1 MKKVLAAI
9 LIVFLA
15 VSYTYAADTKGSAL
29 DATSGVAPA
38 TDKLYVI
45 DATGPSSKAD
55 TVQTVVDSALA
66 APAAIGSGTPAAGSF
81 TTLGS
86 TTFNLPSS
94 NADPA
99 TTAGQLR
106 HDTTITGLT
115 GGALKYWNGTN
126 VRILVDLDTAPSD
139 DDYVV
144 AYDADA
150 DKFYMK
156 ADATGGGTTMANDA
170 MWAAAGDIAIAT
182 ANDTGG
188 ILSIGTAGQILKVNS
203 GATAPEWTSTLSGL
217 TFDLGTATNAQQA
230 VVMDADGILTTTL
243 TALLP
248 AGNDTAAIGSA
259 TNSWSDLFLASGGVI
274 NFNNGNATLTH
285 SAGLLTSNVPI
296 SVGTS
301 NALTVGTIEL
311 GAASDTTISRTGAGA
326 IAVEGVGVR
335 LNSAKEKIATFGWDG
350 GGSAVPT
357 GATTKRCAQVP
368 FAATITGV
376 FIKADASS
384 TLTITP
390 YKDAFSTSAMAT
402 TALISGAGTTGLST
416 AMGVNDTTLTNW
428 TTAVSAND
436 EICAQVASNDNAKWI
451 SMQIYGTR

>member
-1 MKKVLAAI
+1 MKKLLAALVCLIVLAAG
-9 LIVFLA
+9 A
-15 VSYTYAADTKGSAL
+15 ANAADWSLTDPGADRILGWDDSNTGSEVAWFTL
-29 DATSGVAPA
+29 GTGLSVSGTTISVGDLSGTYQSVDATL
-38 TDKLYVI
+38 T
-45 DATGPSSKAD
+45 
-55 TVQTVVDSALA
+55 ALA
-66 APAAIGSGTPAAGSF
+66 G
-81 TTLGS
+81 L
-86 TTFNLPSS
+86 
-94 NADPA
+94 
-99 TTAGQLR
+99 
-106 HDTTITGLT
+106 TITQGSLIYGT
-115 GGALKYWNGTN
+115 GDDAFSILAKGT
-126 VRILVDLDTAPSD
+126 
-139 DDYVV
+139 
-144 AYDADA
+144 
-150 DKFYMK
+150 
-156 ADATGGGTTMANDA
+156 G
-170 MWAAAGDIAIAT
+170 
-182 ANDTGG
+182 
-188 ILSIGTAGQILKVNS
+188 GQILHMNS